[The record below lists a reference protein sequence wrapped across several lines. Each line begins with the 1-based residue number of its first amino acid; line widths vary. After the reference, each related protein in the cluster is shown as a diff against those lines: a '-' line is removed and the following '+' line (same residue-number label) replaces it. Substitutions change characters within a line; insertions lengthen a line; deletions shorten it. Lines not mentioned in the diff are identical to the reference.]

1 MPRHN
6 IPAILLLLV
15 MLACNP
21 SPVEKPVRF
30 IHHDEMVAVITD
42 IQLADAYITDLKAK
56 GADAKDITTRM
67 HDSVFMLHGIER
79 KIFDENLIWYSA
91 NIEELDKVYTEIIS
105 NLEHL
110 KAQDSIA
117 KQPAGPKK

>member
-21 SPVEKPVRF
+21 TPVEKPVRF
-30 IHHDEMVAVITD
+30 IPHNEMVAVMTD

-105 NLEHL
+105 NLAHL

-117 KQPAGPKK
+117 KQPAGQKK